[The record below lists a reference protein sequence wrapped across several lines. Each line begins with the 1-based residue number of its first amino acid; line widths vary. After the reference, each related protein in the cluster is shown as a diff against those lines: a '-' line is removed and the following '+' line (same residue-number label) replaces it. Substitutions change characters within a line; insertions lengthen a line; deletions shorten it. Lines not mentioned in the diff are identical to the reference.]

1 MIDLTRDSKYKKG
14 QVNFKNAC
22 KELKGKGKGV
32 VKSYPEIKHKGPY
45 ILFIVSLKFK
55 WVKKTKK

>member
-1 MIDLTRDSKYKKG
+1 MIDLTRDSKFKKG

-55 WVKKTKK
+55 